1 MAEQDQIQK
10 VINRYFELWSAQN
23 TDGLSEI
30 FADDSKYIVHPF
42 GIEEYTG
49 IDAIRGYWNAKPAS
63 QQINP
68 QPRVISQLIGK
79 NIAFVEW
86 ETSFKKLSGGGKK
99 VRGILL
105 LEFEGTLIKELREHY
120 DSIDEQ

>member
-1 MAEQDQIQK
+1 MANQDQIQK
-10 VINRYFELWSAQN
+10 IIYRYFELWSTQN
-23 TDGLSEI
+23 PEGLSEI

-49 IDAIRGYWNAKPAS
+49 IDAIRGYWNAKPVS
-63 QQINP
+63 QQLNP
-68 QPRVISQLIGK
+68 KPRVISQLIGE

-86 ETSFKKLSGGGKK
+86 ETTFKKLSGGNKK

-105 LEFEGTLIKELREHY
+105 LEIEGNLIKELREHY
-120 DSIDEQ
+120 DSIDEK